1 MNVFRAGLTA
11 SVLLCG
17 IVACGSK
24 GGGEG
29 PSGEKTA
36 TDKAALNDKGDKK
49 GLRIGLVTDVGGRGD
64 QSFNDGALR
73 GVEMWA
79 AGKKYTAG
87 GYQALPEAD
96 LKASVPQSLKE
107 ANIATLGVTPV
118 VLTSKA
124 QEDYEPNLGLLV
136 SEKVD
141 LAVGVGFMI
150 ENALEAAAKKHPNTR
165 FLLIDSPLL
174 DAQNKPYTLPNVQTV
189 VFREHEG
196 SFLAGALA
204 GLALKGGKA
213 GFVGGM
219 EIPLIKK
226 FEAGYVAGLKT
237 VNPAAA
243 AAAKRVYTG
252 SFDNSSAGKRVAL
265 DLYNQGVDV
274 VFHAAGADGLG
285 VIQAAKEQNKLA
297 IGVDSD
303 QSHLAPQNVLTSMV
317 KQVDFAIYDSVR
329 SLSAGNFKSGDKAFG
344 LKEGGVGIAPVRID
358 FPNKEAALA
367 KVEKLRKAVIDG
379 TIKVPATLEELATF
393 TPPPVE

>member
-1 MNVFRAGLTA
+1 MKKLALGLAAAAAIAGSA
-11 SVLLCG
+11 VGC
-17 IVACGSK
+17 K
-24 GGGEG
+24 GDTE
-29 PSGEKTA
+29 
-36 TDKAALNDKGDKK
+36 KAAGGATGGAAGGVKV
-49 GLRIGLVTDVGGRGD
+49 GLVTDVGGRGD

-73 GVEMWA
+73 GLEMWA

-87 GYQALPEAD
+87 GYQPLSDAD
-96 LKASVPQSLKE
+96 LGASVPLSLKQSGIK
-107 ANIATLGVTPV
+107 ALGVTPV

-136 SEKVD
+136 TEKVG

-150 ENALEAAAKKHPNTR
+150 ENALEAAAKKHTGTR

-204 GLALKGGKA
+204 GLATKTGKI

-219 EIPLIKK
+219 ELPLIKK
-226 FEAGYVAGLKT
+226 FEAGYIAGIKT
-237 VNPAAA
+237 VNPKAADE
-243 AAAKRVYTG
+243 AKRVYTG
-252 SFDNSSAGKRVAL
+252 SFDNSSAGKRAGL
-265 DLYNQGVDV
+265 DLYNQGIDI

-285 VIQAAKEQNKLA
+285 VIQAAKEQNKYA

-317 KQVDFAIYDSVR
+317 KQVDYAIYTTVKQVVDNTFQ
-329 SLSAGNFKSGDKAFG
+329 AGDRALG
-344 LKEGGVGIAPVRID
+344 LKEGGVGLAPVTVD
-358 FPNKEAALA
+358 FADKAAALA
-367 KVEKLRKAVIDG
+367 KVEKLKQAVIDG
-379 TIKVPATLEELATF
+379 KIKVPATLDELQSF
-393 TPPPVE
+393 TPPPIE

>member
-1 MNVFRAGLTA
+1 MKKLALGLA
-11 SVLLCG
+11 AAAAIFGSAFG
-17 IVACGSK
+17 IGCKGDTEKPA
-24 GGGEG
+24 GGG
-29 PSGEKTA
+29 A
-36 TDKAALNDKGDKK
+36 TGGVKV
-49 GLRIGLVTDVGGRGD
+49 GLITDVGGRGD

-73 GVEMWA
+73 GLEMWA

-87 GYQALPEAD
+87 GYQPLPDAELTATIP
-96 LKASVPQSLKE
+96 ASLKDSG
-107 ANIATLGVTPV
+107 IKGLGVTPV

-136 SEKVD
+136 AEKVN

-150 ENALEAAAKKHPNTR
+150 ENALEAAAKKHTGTR

-204 GLALKGGKA
+204 GLATKSGKV

-219 EIPLIKK
+219 ELAIIKK
-226 FEAGYVAGLKT
+226 FEAGYMAGIKT
-237 VNPAAA
+237 VNPQAADQ
-243 AAAKRVYTG
+243 AKRVYTG
-252 SFDNSSAGKRVAL
+252 SFDNSSAGKRAGL
-265 DLYNQGVDV
+265 DLYNQGVDI

-303 QSHLAPQNVLTSMV
+303 QAHLAPQNVLTSMV
-317 KQVDFAIYDSVR
+317 KQVDYAIYTAVKSVVDNTFQ
-329 SLSAGNFKSGDKAFG
+329 AGDRVLG
-344 LKEGGVGIAPVRID
+344 LKENGVGLAPVTLD
-358 FPNKEAALA
+358 FPDKQAALD
-367 KVEKLRKAVIDG
+367 KVEKLKKAIVDG
-379 TIKVPATLEELATF
+379 KIKVPATLEELQGF
-393 TPPPVE
+393 TPPAIE

>member
-1 MNVFRAGLTA
+1 MKDVSARSAGLA
-11 SVLLCG
+11 LLCA
-17 IVACGSK
+17 VAACGK
-24 GGGEG
+24 GGGEK
-29 PSGEKTA
+29 PASDRAAVSG
-36 TDKAALNDKGDKK
+36 

-87 GYQALPEAD
+87 GYQPLAEAD
-96 LKASVPQSLKE
+96 LKASVPLALKD
-107 ANIATLGVTPV
+107 ANIGPLNITPV

-150 ENALEAAAKKHPNTR
+150 ENALEASAKKHPTTR

-174 DAQNKPYTLPNVQTV
+174 DAQNKPYTLPNVRTV

-204 GLALKGGKA
+204 GLTLKEGGKA

-237 VNPAAA
+237 VNAQAA

-265 DLYNQGVDV
+265 DLYHQGVQV

-285 VIQAAKEQNKLA
+285 VIQAAKEQNKFA

-303 QSHLAPQNVLTSMV
+303 QAHLAPQNVLTSMV
-317 KQVDFAIYDSVR
+317 KQVDLAIYDTVKA
-329 SLSAGNFKSGDKAFG
+329 LSAGQFESGDRALG
-344 LKEGGVGIAPVRID
+344 LKEGGVGLSPVRVD
-358 FPNKEAALA
+358 FPGKDAALA

-379 TIKVPATLEELATF
+379 SIKVPATLEELATF
-393 TPPPVE
+393 TPPALE

>member
-1 MNVFRAGLTA
+1 MKKLAFGLA
-11 SVLLCG
+11 AAAAISGSIGG
-17 IVACGSK
+17 IGCKGDADK
-24 GGGEG
+24 PAGGGA
-29 PSGEKTA
+29 SGG
-36 TDKAALNDKGDKK
+36 AAGAIK
-49 GLRIGLVTDVGGRGD
+49 IGLVTDVGGRGD

-73 GVEMWA
+73 GLEMWA

-87 GYQALPEAD
+87 GYQALPDPELTATIP
-96 LKASVPQSLKE
+96 VSLKD
-107 ANIATLGVTPV
+107 AGIKPIGVTPV

-136 SEKVD
+136 TEKVS

-150 ENALEAAAKKHPNTR
+150 ENALEAAAKKHAGTR

-204 GLALKGGKA
+204 GLASTSGKV

-219 EIPLIKK
+219 ELPIIKK
-226 FEAGYVAGLKT
+226 FEAGYIAGVKT
-237 VNPAAA
+237 VNAQAAEQ
-243 AAAKRVYTG
+243 AKRVYTG
-252 SFDNSSAGKRVAL
+252 SFDNSSAGKRAGL
-265 DLYNQGVDV
+265 DLYNQGVDI

-303 QSHLAPQNVLTSMV
+303 QGHLAPQNVLTSMV
-317 KQVDFAIYDSVR
+317 KQVDYAIYTAVKSVTDNTFQ
-329 SLSAGNFKSGDKAFG
+329 AGDKVLG
-344 LKEGGVGIAPVRID
+344 LKENGVGLAPVKID
-358 FPNKEAALA
+358 FPNKQAALD
-367 KVEKLRKAVIDG
+367 KVEKLRKAIIDG
-379 TIKVPATLEELATF
+379 KIKVPATLDELQSF
-393 TPPPVE
+393 TPPAIE